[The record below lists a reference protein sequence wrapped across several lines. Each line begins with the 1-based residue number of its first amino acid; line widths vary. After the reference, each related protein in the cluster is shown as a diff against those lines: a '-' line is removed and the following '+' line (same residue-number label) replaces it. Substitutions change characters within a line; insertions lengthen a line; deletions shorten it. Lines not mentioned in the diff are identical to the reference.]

1 MDPDISGVYE
11 APIEAYFLPMGRDVV
26 NANAVLLEDEGTAV
40 LLNANARR
48 VSPLL
53 RRRMQKA
60 VAPENLYLTKSLEE
74 AEEATREILARGYRR
89 VLAGGGDG
97 TLSLL
102 MDQLCR
108 TAEAAPDGEQP
119 DLPAIGVLKL
129 GTGNALASHVGSGR
143 VRGDLEV
150 HAATAEVTDDWPDAE
165 VSVPLHLIEASGR
178 LSFFAGAGVDAMILN
193 DYMAIKKR
201 LRKHFA
207 RLGEGVG
214 TYLIAA
220 FGRTVPRLVTTAKR
234 RPDARI
240 INRGRPAYLLDS
252 KGLPLRDRDPI
263 PTGGVL
269 YEGPL
274 LMASAGTLPY
284 YGAGMVMFPWA
295 CDRAGHMQLRIA
307 NPPVSHVVSNIKEL
321 WAGTYDHDTL
331 MDFHVTHVSMEFDEP
346 FPIQVAGDAEG
357 WSDTFEMK
365 VSPHT
370 VPLVH
375 LN

>member
-1 MDPDISGVYE
+1 MIGKE
-11 APIEAYFLPMGRDVV
+11 T
-26 NANAVLLEDEGTAV
+26 LLGDAGTAV

-53 RRRMQKA
+53 QRRMRRA

-74 AEEATREILARGYRR
+74 AEEATRQILARGYTR

-108 TAEAAPDGEQP
+108 AAEEAPGGQQP

-143 VRGDLEV
+143 VGRDMDV
-150 HAATAEVTDDWPDAE
+150 HAATAEVTDDWPDCE

-220 FGRTVPRLVTTAKR
+220 FTRTLPRLVTTAKR

-240 INRGRPAYLLDS
+240 INLGRPATLLDS
-252 KGLPLRDRDPI
+252 SGLPAPGAEPV

-307 NPPVSHVVSNIKEL
+307 NPPVSHIVRNMRAL
-321 WAGTYDHDTL
+321 WRGRYEHESL
-331 MDFHVTHVSMEFDEP
+331 MDFHVTHVSMEFSEP
-346 FPIQVAGDAEG
+346 FPVQVGGDAEG
-357 WSDTFEMK
+357 WKDSFELE

>member
-1 MDPDISGVYE
+1 MTD
-11 APIEAYFLPMGRDVV
+11 
-26 NANAVLLEDEGTAV
+26 NAVLLADPGTAV

-48 VSPLL
+48 VSPSLQ
-53 RRRMQKA
+53 RRMQRQ
-60 VAPENLYLTKSLEE
+60 VAPENLYLTHSLEE
-74 AEEATREILARGYRR
+74 AEEATRQILDRGYRR

-108 TAEAAPDGEQP
+108 AAESAPPGEQP

-143 VRGDLEV
+143 VGRDLTV
-150 HAATAEVTDDWPDAE
+150 HAATAEVTDEWPDAE
-165 VSVPLHLIEASGR
+165 VSVPLHLIEVSGR

-207 RLGEGVG
+207 RLGEGIG
-214 TYLIAA
+214 TYLLAA

-240 INRGRPAYLLDS
+240 INEGRPAYLLDS
-252 KGLPLRDRDPI
+252 KGLPVRDRDPI

-274 LMASAGTLPY
+274 LMASTGTLPY
-284 YGAGMVMFPWA
+284 YGGGMVMFPWA

-307 NPPVSHVVSNIKEL
+307 NPPVSHVIRNMRSL
-321 WAGTYDHDTL
+321 WNGTYTHESL
-331 MDFHVTHVSMEFDEP
+331 MDFHVTHVSMEFSVP
-346 FPIQVAGDAEG
+346 FPLQVAGDAEG
-357 WSDTFEMK
+357 WGETFELK

-375 LN
+375 LG

>member
-1 MDPDISGVYE
+1 M
-11 APIEAYFLPMGRDVV
+11 
-26 NANAVLLEDEGTAV
+26 NAVHLEDEGTAV

-48 VSPLL
+48 VSPWM
-53 RRRMQKA
+53 RRRVRRA
-60 VAPENLYLTKSLEE
+60 VAPENLYLTNSLEE
-74 AEEATREILARGYRR
+74 AEEATREILARGYSR
-89 VLAGGGDG
+89 VVAGGGDG

-108 TAEAAPDGEQP
+108 TAEEAPPGEQP

-129 GTGNALASHVGSGR
+129 GTGNALASHVGSSSVRRDLGR
-143 VRGDLEV
+143 LGAVGD
-150 HAATAEVTDDWPDAE
+150 AFDWPADD
-165 VSVPLHLIEASGR
+165 VSVPLNLIEASGR

-193 DYMAIKKR
+193 DYVAIKKQ
-201 LRKHFA
+201 LRRHFA
-207 RLGEGVG
+207 RFGEGIG
-214 TYLIAA
+214 TYLLAT
-220 FGRTVPRLVTTAKR
+220 FGRTVPRLVTTAR
-234 RPDARI
+234 SRPHGRI
-240 INRGRPAYLLDS
+240 INLGRPAIRLNA
-252 KGLPLRDRDPI
+252 KGLPMSGEDPV
-263 PTGGVL
+263 PTGGLL

-307 NPPVSHVVSNIKEL
+307 NPPVSHLVKNMREL
-321 WAGTYDHDTL
+321 WQGRYDHHTL
-331 MDFHVTHVSMEFDEP
+331 MDFHVTHVSMEFEED
-346 FPIQVAGDAEG
+346 FPVQVAGDAEG
-357 WSDTFEMK
+357 WQRSFELK